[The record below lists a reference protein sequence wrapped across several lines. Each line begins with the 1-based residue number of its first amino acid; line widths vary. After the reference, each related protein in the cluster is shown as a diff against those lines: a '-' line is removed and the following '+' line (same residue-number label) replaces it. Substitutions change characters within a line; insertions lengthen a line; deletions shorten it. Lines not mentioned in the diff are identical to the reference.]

1 MNLLSERADVDR
13 NDRAALPDL
22 HLSFGPQS
30 EATSDSQPLAELRRV
45 RVRGHVGHDE
55 RRVRG
60 ERPHFDAPEKL
71 RPLSPSPKPPRLRW
85 PGAGESFSP
94 AEEPNQNPKA
104 GQVQWFH
111 RTPVAVSALNNPPVR
126 QMPGLRSSAGRRDSW
141 WFPPGFGV
149 PSSFCRSS
157 QPGVF
162 L

>member
-1 MNLLSERADVDR
+1 MSTDTNA
-13 NDRAALPDL
+13 AALPDL

-30 EATSDSQPLAELRRV
+30 EATSDSQPLAEPRRV

-71 RPLSPSPKPPRLRW
+71 RPLSPSPKPPRLRR

-94 AEEPNQNPKA
+94 AEEPNQNLK
-104 GQVQWFH
+104 
-111 RTPVAVSALNNPPVR
+111 AVSALNNPPVR
-126 QMPGLRSSAGRRDSW
+126 QTPGLRSSAGRRDSW

-149 PSSFCRSS
+149 PSSSCRSS